1 MLIHYKGCSAYTGEP
16 SFPKLEFPGPL
27 IIILRM
33 AEKIKYTE
41 KELKQPDRF
50 VGAIESAVNFAGDH
64 SRVLLAV
71 VGAVI
76 VILVGA
82 YFMNTSAENKAFE
95 ANIMFD
101 EALDLYNSGNE
112 EEALAMFL
120 ETAEKYSDENI
131 SNIAVYYAGLIN
143 YNMGNYEE
151 SRQLL
156 SKFLS
161 SDVQESMLRDSA
173 LLTQGLASYSEGD
186 WTQAIEYLTKIET
199 GTGSPYETMG
209 KLHLA
214 FSYQRSG
221 QLQKA
226 NEVYED
232 MYESVPGFN
241 PASVANRPVDMQA
254 QPN

>member
-1 MLIHYKGCSAYTGEP
+1 
-16 SFPKLEFPGPL
+16 
-27 IIILRM
+27 M

-64 SRVLLAV
+64 SRLLLAV
-71 VGAVI
+71 VGAII

-82 YFMNTSAENKAFE
+82 YFINITTENKAFD
-95 ANIMFD
+95 ANIMFN
-101 EALDLYNSGNE
+101 EALDLYNEGNE
-112 EEALAMFL
+112 EEALAGFL
-120 ETAEKYSDENI
+120 ETAETYSGESI
-131 SNIAVYYAGLIN
+131 SNIAIYYAGLIN
-143 YNMGNYEE
+143 YNLGNYED

-156 SKFLS
+156 SEFLA
-161 SDVQESMLRDSA
+161 SDVKERMLRDSA
-173 LLTQGLASYSEGD
+173 ILTQGLASYSEGN
-186 WTQAIEYLTKIET
+186 WTQAIEYLTKLES

-221 QLQKA
+221 QPQKA
-226 NEVYED
+226 NEVYKD

-241 PASVANRPVDMQA
+241 PASVANRPVDSQT